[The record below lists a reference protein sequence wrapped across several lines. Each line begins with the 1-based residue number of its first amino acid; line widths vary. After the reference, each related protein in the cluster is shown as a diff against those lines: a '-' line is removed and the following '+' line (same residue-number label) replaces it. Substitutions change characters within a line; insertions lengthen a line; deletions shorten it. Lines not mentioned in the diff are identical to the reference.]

1 MTGRPGETPAFFA
14 NRGKP
19 LKVLVL
25 YCHPDPQSFC
35 AAIRD
40 RVLRELAALGA
51 EVRLTDLYAEGF
63 DPVLRAPDLAN
74 YAAVPGNAA
83 GVAGHAANLL
93 WCDRLVVIHPTW
105 WGGLP
110 AMLKGWMDRVLLPGI
125 AFHLPDGPTA
135 KLRPGLR
142 HIGGILV
149 LTTCGAGPLA
159 YWLSGATGRRQVLR
173 SLGALCK
180 PLARR
185 RFLAL
190 YRIDMTSPALRARH
204 LERVA
209 QAVARL

>member
-1 MTGRPGETPAFFA
+1 M
-14 NRGKP
+14 
-19 LKVLVL
+19 KVLVL

-40 RVLRELAALGA
+40 RVMAELARKGA
-51 EVRLTDLYAEGF
+51 EIRLTDLYAEGF
-63 DPVLRAPDLAN
+63 DPVLRGADLAR
-74 YAAVPGNAA
+74 YASVPDNRA
-83 GVAGHAANLL
+83 GVEDHATNLL

-135 KLRPGLR
+135 RLRPGLR

-149 LTTCGAGPLA
+149 LTTCGAGPMA
-159 YWLSGATGRRQVLR
+159 YWLAGATGRRQVLR

-180 PLARR
+180 PLATR

-190 YRIDMTSPALRARH
+190 YRMDLTTPATRARH

-209 QAVARL
+209 RAVARL